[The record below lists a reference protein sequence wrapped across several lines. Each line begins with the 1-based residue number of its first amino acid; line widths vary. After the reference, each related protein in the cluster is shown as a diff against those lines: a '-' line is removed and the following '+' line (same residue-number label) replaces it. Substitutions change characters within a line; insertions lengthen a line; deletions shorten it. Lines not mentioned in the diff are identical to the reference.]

1 MEESWSR
8 IIEVDGER
16 FEVLFIRRP
25 FREGLE
31 VRVDVRGTIIAI
43 AELGLGESA
52 LVEQATVKIRQEL
65 AKR

>member
-25 FREGLE
+25 SREGLE